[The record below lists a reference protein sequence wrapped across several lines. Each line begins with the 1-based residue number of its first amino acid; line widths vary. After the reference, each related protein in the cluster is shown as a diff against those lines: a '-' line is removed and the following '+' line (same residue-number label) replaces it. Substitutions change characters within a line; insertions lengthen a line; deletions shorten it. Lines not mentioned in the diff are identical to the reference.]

1 MRSDNV
7 KKGIPT
13 APNRSL
19 FYALGYTK
27 EELERPLIGV
37 VCSYNEIVP
46 GHMNLD
52 KIAEAVKAGV
62 RAAGGTPV
70 EFPAIAVCDGIAMG
84 HVGMKYSLVTRDLI
98 ADSTEA
104 MAMAHQFD
112 GLVMIPNCDK
122 NVPGLLMAAARVN
135 IPTIFCSGGPM
146 LAGKLND
153 GRRTCLSHMFEAV
166 GGYYAGK
173 LDESGVEEYEN
184 CACPTCGSCSGMY
197 TANSMNC
204 LTEAIGMG
212 LKGNGTIPA
221 VYSARLRLA
230 KHAGMQIMDLV
241 AKDIKPRDIMTEA
254 AFHNAETVDMALGCS
269 TNTMLH
275 LPAIAHECGIELDLD
290 MSNEISSKT
299 PNLCH
304 LAPAGET
311 YMEDLEGA
319 GGVHAVMAELTKK
332 GLLDTSVMTCTGKS
346 LAENLEGV
354 TNRNPELIRPI
365 ENPYSADGGI
375 AVLKGNLAPE
385 GCVVKRSA
393 VAPEMMTHEGPARVF
408 DSEEDAI
415 EAIYAGKIVSGDV
428 VVIRYEGPKGGPGM
442 REMLNPTSAICGMG
456 LGESV
461 ALITDGRFSGATRG
475 AAIGHVCPEAA
486 QGGPI
491 ALVEDGD
498 LISVDIPHN
507 TITLKV
513 DEATLAARKAAW
525 VCPEPKIK
533 TGYLARY
540 AKLVTS
546 AARGAVLE

>member
-7 KKGIPT
+7 KKGVPT

-62 RAAGGTPV
+62 RAAGGTPI

-173 LDESGVEEYEN
+173 LDEAGVEEYEN
-184 CACPTCGSCSGMY
+184 SACPTCGSCSGMY

-204 LTEAIGMG
+204 LTEAMGMG

-221 VYSARLRLA
+221 VWSARLRLA
-230 KHAGMQIMDLV
+230 KHAGMQIMELV
-241 AKDIKPRDIMTEA
+241 KRDIKPRDIMTEA

-275 LPAIAHECGIELDLD
+275 LPAIAHECGIELDLG

-304 LAPAGET
+304 LAPAGDT

-332 GLLDTSVMTCTGKS
+332 GLLDTSVMTCTGKT
-346 LAENLEGV
+346 LGENLEGV
-354 TNRNPELIRPI
+354 ANRNPELIRPI
-365 ENPYSADGGI
+365 DAPYSPDGGI

-393 VAPEMMTHEGPARVF
+393 VAPEMMRHQGPARVF
-408 DSEEDAI
+408 NSEEEAI
-415 EAIYAGKIVSGDV
+415 EAIYAGKIVAGDV

-475 AAIGHVCPEAA
+475 ASIGHVCPEAA

-491 ALVEDGD
+491 AFVEEGD
-498 LISVDIPHN
+498 QIAIDIPACK
-507 TITLKV
+507 IELLV
-513 DEATLAARKAAW
+513 DEAVLAARKAAW
-525 VCPEPKIK
+525 TCPEPKIK